1 MALFNDT
8 YQPHSINILYTLAH
22 LIYLV
27 LTLHLA
33 DAISFPDYHCFTSN
47 QTGNTVFLSVALV
60 LPQLNGDTFYTANI
74 AVALGLFLAGGY
86 LTGQLSHLVGPRLR
100 LWLVLC
106 NLAQTLLVVAAAALQ
121 HAYGTAPTGR
131 ASLLA
136 IALLAFASGSQVV
149 QSRSLRMTEISTA
162 MATAAWVDLLIDPRL
177 MAVRGE
183 PNRPRNRR
191 IAFLV
196 VLVAGSLL
204 GAGIY
209 RTAGSA
215 VAVFVSAGGKA
226 VVTGM
231 YLFNGAEREK
241 VEEEAV

>member
-1 MALFNDT
+1 M
-8 YQPHSINILYTLAH
+8 
-22 LIYLV
+22 
-27 LTLHLA
+27 
-33 DAISFPDYHCFTSN
+33 
-47 QTGNTVFLSVALV
+47 
-60 LPQLNGDTFYTANI
+60 
-74 AVALGLFLAGGY
+74 
-86 LTGQLSHLVGPRLR
+86 
-100 LWLVLC
+100 
-106 NLAQTLLVVAAAALQ
+106 
-121 HAYGTAPTGR
+121 
-131 ASLLA
+131 A

-191 IAFLV
+191 VAFLV
-196 VLVAGSLL
+196 ALVAGSLL

-226 VVTGM
+226 VVTVM

-241 VEEEAV
+241 VEEEVV